1 MENILF
7 KISYPAE
14 FHAQTAVEAAMI
26 LNKKLASLGKT
37 SDDIASVKIRTHEAC
52 IRIIDKKG
60 ELKNPADRDHT
71 IQYMVAI
78 PLIFGR
84 LTARDYEDDVASDP
98 RIDKLRE
105 KINCIEDK
113 AFSADYHD
121 PQKRSIANAV
131 TITLSDGTVLDEV
144 VVEYPVGHKRRREEG
159 IPLLKEKYQ
168 RNLARIFDPAQQKKI
183 EELTL
188 DYEKLSVTRV
198 DQVMDLFGK
207 IL

>member
-26 LNKKLASLGKT
+26 LNKKLASLGKI
-37 SDDIASVKIRTHEAC
+37 SDDIASVSIRTHEAC

-84 LTARDYEDDVASDP
+84 LTARDYEDDVAADP

-105 KINCIEDK
+105 KINCVEDK
-113 AFSADYHD
+113 VFSADYHD
-121 PQKRSIANAV
+121 PQKRSIANAM

-168 RNLARIFDPAQQKKI
+168 RNLARIFDASQKTKI

-188 DYEKLSVTRV
+188 DYEKLSAARV
-198 DQVMDLFGK
+198 DAVMDLFVK
-207 IL
+207 N